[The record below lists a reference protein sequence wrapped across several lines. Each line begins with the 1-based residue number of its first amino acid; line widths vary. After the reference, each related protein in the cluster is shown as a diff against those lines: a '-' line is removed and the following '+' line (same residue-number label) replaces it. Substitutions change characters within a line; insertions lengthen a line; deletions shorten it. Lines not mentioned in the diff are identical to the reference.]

1 MRAPGGPVTDA
12 GVSLRLTQ
20 AARYAE
26 SIYPMVAAAIGDG
39 LYLPRRSSNLCTRR
53 HCGYWQTC
61 EAEYGGS
68 VRP

>member
-1 MRAPGGPVTDA
+1 
-12 GVSLRLTQ
+12 LTQ